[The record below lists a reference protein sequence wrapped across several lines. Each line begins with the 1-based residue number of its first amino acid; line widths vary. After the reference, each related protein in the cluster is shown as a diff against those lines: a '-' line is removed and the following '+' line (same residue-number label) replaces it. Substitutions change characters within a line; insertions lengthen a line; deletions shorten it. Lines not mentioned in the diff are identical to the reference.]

1 MSLSFEVF
9 TRREGFNG
17 DCLCQLIGLLIVTL
31 LRVVFRYAEID
42 LLCCFGGFLSVTS
55 GDKKIYLMVYI
66 FRLEG

>member
-31 LRVVFRYAEID
+31 LRVVLRYAEVD
-42 LLCCFGGFLSVTS
+42 LLCCFWG
-55 GDKKIYLMVYI
+55 I
-66 FRLEG
+66 FIAYVER